1 MPNPMTDSFEG
12 SLAALRPAPA
22 GVGQASFYYRAGQVS
37 RERAVRTWR
46 LVGSTALALTLATA
60 GFSAWRIHDAETRL
74 AAAEARPIPTAS
86 AAPLEPALPP
96 LPPSPSADEDLR
108 PFSAPMVPPDAE
120 DDMTPSEGA
129 STLELRR
136 NILTAGV
143 TYLDAQSNR
152 KLTRPKRNTDDT
164 DQNPR

>member
-1 MPNPMTDSFEG
+1 MPHGLTDSFEG
-12 SLAALRPAPA
+12 SLAALRPTPA

-46 LVGSTALALTLATA
+46 LVGSAAVALTLATVV
-60 GFSAWRIHDAETRL
+60 FSAWRIHDAETRL
-74 AAAEARPIPTAS
+74 AVADARPIPTAS
-86 AAPLEPALPP
+86 AAPAEPALPP

-120 DDMTPSEGA
+120 DEMTPSEVAG
-129 STLELRR
+129 TLELRR

-143 TYLDAQSNR
+143 TYLDAQQR
-152 KLTRPKRNTDDT
+152 RVLTKSKRNTDDT
-164 DQNPR
+164 DRNPR